1 MKYQYDYP
9 MFSLA
14 VDIAVIDSENRVMLI
29 RRGGDTNTGKL
40 AFPGGF
46 VDINETTKD
55 AAIRE
60 LMEETGLVDE
70 VVERTDLVLDNIVS

>member
-40 AFPGGF
+40 AFPGGI
-46 VDINETTKD
+46 V
-55 AAIRE
+55 
-60 LMEETGLVDE
+60 TGKQIGRAHV
-70 VVERTDLVLDNIVS
+70 